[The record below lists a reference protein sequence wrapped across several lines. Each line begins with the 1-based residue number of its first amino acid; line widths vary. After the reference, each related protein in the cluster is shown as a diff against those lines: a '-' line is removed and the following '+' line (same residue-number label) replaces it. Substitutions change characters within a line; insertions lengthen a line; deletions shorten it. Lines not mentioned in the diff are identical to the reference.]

1 MFKAA
6 WLSAA
11 VLLSLPAFAEN
22 PLGMQPGLYELKT
35 VKIVTDGV
43 DHSAQMSD
51 AMAKMQAQMAS
62 MPPDKRAQMEAMMQQ
77 HGVNMNAGNGTMQVC
92 MTAEQLK
99 NNQLPVN
106 QNGKCDPSYTQS
118 GSTFTFKY
126 SCPLSG
132 GTSTGAGTVTRSADT
147 ITIVSDS
154 TTSNAAGT
162 HTNHAEMQMHYLG
175 ANCGAVKPTGAA
187 Q

>member
-51 AMAKMQAQMAS
+51 AMAKMQAQMPACRRTS
-62 MPPDKRAQMEAMMQQ
+62 ARRWSDDAAAWRQ
-77 HGVNMNAGNGTMQVC
+77 HNAETHDAGVHDG
-92 MTAEQLK
+92 
-99 NNQLPVN
+99 
-106 QNGKCDPSYTQS
+106 
-118 GSTFTFKY
+118 
-126 SCPLSG
+126 
-132 GTSTGAGTVTRSADT
+132 
-147 ITIVSDS
+147 
-154 TTSNAAGT
+154 
-162 HTNHAEMQMHYLG
+162 
-175 ANCGAVKPTGAA
+175 
-187 Q
+187 